1 MKRNPMTKKQLEQE
15 LADMRRSFQELEKC
29 RAALEKSKEEY
40 EKLFEAAP
48 DAIVFVNR
56 QGKIILVNAQ
66 LEEMFGYAPGELVG
80 RELGVLIPERY
91 RARHAKYV
99 AHYFEKP
106 GSRPM
111 GVIFEIYGLRKAGV
125 EFPADISLSC
135 LQLDDETLTA
145 ASVRNIT
152 ERKLI
157 EKKLEHNYHIQRV
170 TSEVLKIALEPLSL
184 VEQLDRILDLALTIP
199 HLALQSKGG
208 ICLIE
213 EETGD
218 LVMKAVRGFAPSEQP
233 PCLRIAQGRCLCG
246 QAVVTGK
253 VIFSNCVEEGHEAGA
268 GLPFPHGH
276 YCIPIIAGAKTL
288 GLINVFVKE
297 GHKRKESEEEFLVAI
312 ANALAGIIERHR
324 ADEEKIRLQEQLMQ
338 AEKLAALGRLT
349 ANVAHE
355 IRNPLTAV
363 GGFARRLHKSVQ
375 PGGREKEYAD
385 IIVSE
390 VDRLEKI
397 LNNVLLISRD
407 AELDK
412 GSHNIHDLL
421 DEILR
426 HYGALCRERSIEVS
440 KSYGITL
447 PDILIDREHARE
459 AIMHVVGNAV
469 DSMPG
474 GGSLIVSTADE
485 TLDGRSFVDVGIQ
498 DSGGGIPEEL
508 QKMIFEPF
516 FTTKG
521 PQKGTGLGLA
531 IAKKVMEDHG
541 GFIRVRSTIGAGTM
555 LHLLFPAAAAV
566 AAGEETGRLK
576 VEDAD

>member
-1 MKRNPMTKKQLEQE
+1 MKRNTMTKKQLEQE
-15 LADMRRSFQELEKC
+15 LADMQRSARELEKC

-40 EKLFEAAP
+40 EKLFAAAP

-56 QGKIILVNAQ
+56 QGRIVLVNAQ
-66 LEEMFGYAPGELVG
+66 LEEMFGYGPGELIG
-80 RELGVLIPERY
+80 RDLGALIPARY
-91 RARHAKYV
+91 RDRHAKYV
-99 AHYFEKP
+99 AGYFEKP

-111 GVIFEIYGLRKAGV
+111 GVIFEIYGLRKDGT

-135 LQLDDETLTA
+135 LELDDETLTA

-152 ERKLI
+152 DRKLI

-170 TSEVLKIALEPLSL
+170 TSSVLKVALEPLSL
-184 VEQLDRILDLALTIP
+184 EEQLDRILDLALTIP

-208 ICLIE
+208 ICLVE

-218 LVMKAVRGFAPSEQP
+218 LVMKAVRGFGPREQP

-246 QAVVTGK
+246 KAVVTGK
-253 VIFSNCVEEGHEAGA
+253 VIFSDCFEEGHEAGE

-276 YCIPIIAGAKTL
+276 YCIPIIAGTKTL

-312 ANALAGIIERHR
+312 ANALAGVIARHR
-324 ADEEKIRLQEQLMQ
+324 ADEEKNRLQEQLMQ
-338 AEKLAALGRLT
+338 AEKQAALGRLT

-375 PGGREKEYAD
+375 PGSREGEYAD

-390 VDRLEKI
+390 VERLEKI
-397 LNNVLLISRD
+397 LHNVLLISGD
-407 AELDK
+407 GELARVIHD
-412 GSHNIHDLL
+412 IHDLL

-426 HYGALCRERSIEVS
+426 HYEPVCRERSITLS
-440 KSYGITL
+440 RSYGITL
-447 PDILIDREHARE
+447 PELLIDREHARE
-459 AIMHVVGNAV
+459 AIMHVVANAV

-474 GGSLIVSTADE
+474 GGRLLVSTADE
-485 TLDGRSFVDVGIQ
+485 TVDGRSFVAVGVE
-498 DSGGGIPEEL
+498 DSGEGIPEEQ

-541 GFIRVRSTIGAGTM
+541 GLIRVKSRPGEGTT
-555 LHLLFPAAAAV
+555 LHLLFPAATGVV
-566 AAGEETGRLK
+566 AENGR
-576 VEDAD
+576 V